1 MSMPV
6 IDYIFLGLVAL
17 SILLGF
23 MRGFFREALS
33 LASWVLA
40 LWLALE
46 FGQIFVPLFS
56 EVLPSPALQIWAA
69 RLMTFVMVLVA
80 GAIVN
85 RLIGMAVRK
94 TGLSGTD
101 RVLGMGFGLGRGILL
116 VGMLVLGAQVLELD
130 REPWW
135 EESRIVPYGLQV
147 AEQIRDYVGE
157 GIDYIGEEIQL
168 GTSGEN

>member
-1 MSMPV
+1 
-6 IDYIFLGLVAL
+6 
-17 SILLGF
+17 

-46 FGQIFVPLFS
+46 FGQVFVPVFS
-56 EVLPSPALQIWAA
+56 EILPSPALQIWAA
-69 RLMTFVMVLVA
+69 RLMTFVLVVVA
-80 GAIVN
+80 GAVVN

-101 RVLGMGFGLGRGILL
+101 RVLGMGFGL
-116 VGMLVLGAQVLELD
+116 
-130 REPWW
+130 
-135 EESRIVPYGLQV
+135 QV
-147 AEQIRDYVGE
+147 ADQIRDYVGE

-168 GTSGEN
+168 GTSGED

>member
-1 MSMPV
+1 MPV

-17 SILLGF
+17 SVLLGF

-46 FGQIFVPLFS
+46 FGQIFVPVFS
-56 EVLPSPALQIWAA
+56 EILPSPTLQIWAA
-69 RLMTFVMVLVA
+69 RLMTFVLVVVA
-80 GAIVN
+80 GAVVN

-101 RVLGMGFGLGRGILL
+101 RVLGMGFGFVRGVLL
-116 VGMLVLGAQVLELD
+116 VGLVVLGAQVLELD

-135 EESRIVPYGLQV
+135 DESRLVPYGLQV
-147 AEQIRDYVGE
+147 ADQIRDYVGE

-168 GTSGEN
+168 GTSGED

>member
-1 MSMPV
+1 MPV

-17 SILLGF
+17 SVLLGF

-46 FGQIFVPLFS
+46 FGQIFVPVFS
-56 EVLPSPALQIWAA
+56 EILPSPTLQIWAA
-69 RLMTFVMVLVA
+69 RLMTFVLVVVA
-80 GAIVN
+80 GAVVN

-101 RVLGMGFGLGRGILL
+101 RVLGMGFGFVRGVLL
-116 VGMLVLGAQVLELD
+116 VCLVVLGAQVLELD

-135 EESRIVPYGLQV
+135 DESRLVPYGLQV
-147 AEQIRDYVGE
+147 ADQIRDYVGE

-168 GTSGEN
+168 GTSGED

>member
-1 MSMPV
+1 MPV

-17 SILLGF
+17 SVLLGF

-46 FGQIFVPLFS
+46 FGQIFVPVFS
-56 EVLPSPALQIWAA
+56 EILPSPTLQIWAA
-69 RLMTFVMVLVA
+69 RLMTFVLVVVA
-80 GAIVN
+80 GAVVN

-101 RVLGMGFGLGRGILL
+101 RVLGMGFGFVRGVLL
-116 VGMLVLGAQVLELD
+116 VGLLVLGAQVLELD

-135 EESRIVPYGLQV
+135 DESRLVPYGLQV
-147 AEQIRDYVGE
+147 ADQIRDYVGE

-168 GTSGEN
+168 GTSGED

>member
-1 MSMPV
+1 MSLPV
-6 IDYIFLGLVAL
+6 SDYIFLGLVAL
-17 SILLGF
+17 SVLLGF

-46 FGQIFVPLFS
+46 FGQIFVPVFS
-56 EVLPSPALQIWAA
+56 EILPSPALQIWAA
-69 RLMTFVMVLVA
+69 RLMTFVLVVVA
-80 GAIVN
+80 GAVVN

-101 RVLGMGFGLGRGILL
+101 RVLGMGFGFVRGVLL
-116 VGMLVLGAQVLELD
+116 VGLVVLGAQVVELD

-135 EESRIVPYGLQV
+135 DESRLVPYGLRV
-147 AEQIRDYVGE
+147 ADQIRDYVGE

-168 GTSGEN
+168 GTSGED